1 MSAKNNTV
9 YLAALII
16 ASAVV
21 KAEELDSKVLN
32 NYNAVSAA
40 YQYSSSAL
48 LGSDVQAH
56 GFGLGLS
63 TEVYKNF
70 ILGASFSEVFA
81 SNDSISGQSWN
92 LSPTIGYAIRLMDNH
107 LNIVP
112 KVSYGFGHTGL
123 DHSGLS
129 DDTHSITGGALV
141 SYALNNKLGIGVE
154 YGYQSS
160 LKDGK
165 YFGVA
170 DAHKIA
176 VGPTYAISD
185 VFGVFAK
192 ATIGVPNDNRSSD
205 SDAIL
210 GCVAGIEFHW

>member
-1 MSAKNNTV
+1 MKKLKST
-9 YLAALII
+9 LIAALF
-16 ASAVV
+16 SPLVV
-21 KAEELDSKVLN
+21 TANAEELNSKVLN

-40 YQYSSSAL
+40 YAYSSSAL
-48 LGSDVQAH
+48 IGADVAAH
-56 GFGLGLS
+56 GFGLGIS
-63 TEVYKNF
+63 TEVQKNI
-70 ILGASFSEVFA
+70 ILGASFSEMFA
-81 SNDSISGQSWN
+81 SNDTVSGQSWN
-92 LSPTIGYAIRLMDNH
+92 LSPTIGYAVRLMDNH

-112 KVSYGFGHTGL
+112 KVSYGFGHASL
-123 DHSGLS
+123 DHSGIS

-141 SYALNNKLGIGVE
+141 SYALNNKLGMGVE

-170 DAHKIA
+170 DAHKIT
-176 VGPTYAISD
+176 VGPTYALSD

-192 ATIGVPNDNRSSD
+192 ATIVVPNDNRSSD

>member
-1 MSAKNNTV
+1 MKKLKST
-9 YLAALII
+9 LIAALF
-16 ASAVV
+16 SPLVV
-21 KAEELDSKVLN
+21 TANAEELNSKVLN

-40 YQYSSSAL
+40 YAYSSSAL
-48 LGSDVQAH
+48 IGADVAAH
-56 GFGLGLS
+56 GFGLGIS
-63 TEVYKNF
+63 TEVQKNI
-70 ILGASFSEVFA
+70 ILGASFSEMFA
-81 SNDSISGQSWN
+81 SNDTVSGQSWN
-92 LSPTIGYAIRLMDNH
+92 LSPTIGYAVRLMDNH

-112 KVSYGFGHTGL
+112 KVSYGFGHASL
-123 DHSGLS
+123 DHSGIS

-141 SYALNNKLGIGVE
+141 SYALNNKLGMGVE

-170 DAHKIA
+170 DAHKIT
-176 VGPTYAISD
+176 VGPTYALSD
-185 VFGVFAK
+185 IFGVFAK
-192 ATIGVPNDNRSSD
+192 ATIVVPNDNRSSD